1 MAGFAEGRATWGR
14 PCEPI
19 INSMARVIFL
29 GTPEFAVPSLEAI
42 VGGPNEVVA
51 VYTQKDRPS
60 GRGRRVLES
69 PVKRR
74 AGELGLEVRTPEFLK
89 RDSALKEM
97 ASLEPD
103 VGVVVAYGKLI
114 PKDMLEVPT
123 KGFLNLH
130 PSLLPKYRGPS
141 PIPAAIL
148 NGDEV
153 TGVTVMVLDEGLDR
167 GPILA
172 QEEEPIEATD
182 TGETLGE
189 RLAVRGAALMR
200 GTVERWLA
208 DEVAPQPQ
216 ENEAATLTNLVDRE
230 DGRIDW
236 GQSAAE
242 IWRQVRA
249 FQPWPGSFTFWRGSR
264 IEILEAV
271 PTGTTGAKP
280 GTVTEDK
287 QQAVVVATGRGAL
300 AVAVLRPE
308 GKRAMAAKA
317 FVAGRKDFVG
327 SRLPS

>member
-1 MAGFAEGRATWGR
+1 
-14 PCEPI
+14 
-19 INSMARVIFL
+19 
-29 GTPEFAVPSLEAI
+29 
-42 VGGPNEVVA
+42 
-51 VYTQKDRPS
+51 
-60 GRGRRVLES
+60 
-69 PVKRR
+69 
-74 AGELGLEVRTPEFLK
+74 
-89 RDSALKEM
+89 
-97 ASLEPD
+97 
-103 VGVVVAYGKLI
+103 
-114 PKDMLEVPT
+114 
-123 KGFLNLH
+123 
-130 PSLLPKYRGPS
+130 
-141 PIPAAIL
+141 
-148 NGDEV
+148 
-153 TGVTVMVLDEGLDR
+153 MVLDEGLDR

-172 QEEEPIEATD
+172 QEEEPIEAAD
-182 TGETLGE
+182 TGKTLGE